1 MKMKSIIDHVGSRGV
16 SLIELVVT
24 LTILAILGS
33 LVLPSARM
41 TAKRTKEIEL
51 RRNLRTIRLAI
62 DDFKKAYE
70 RAVDEKKI
78 TPGLQDLNGMSPA
91 GYPKTLRTLVEGADF
106 GGVDK
111 NQAKK
116 KFLRRIPTDPFYPEA
131 DEEKKWGL
139 RSFADKPD
147 SKTWGG
153 EDVFDVYSQSEE
165 TAIDGSKYNE
175 W

>member
-1 MKMKSIIDHVGSRGV
+1 MKMKIINDHVGSRGV

-62 DDFKKAYE
+62 DDFKKVYDK
-70 RAVDEKKI
+70 AVEDKKI
-78 TPGLQDLNGMSPA
+78 IQSLNKS
-91 GYPKTLRTLVEGADF
+91 GYPETLIQLVEGYDF
-106 GGVDK
+106 GGVYSTK
-111 NQAKK
+111 R
-116 KFLRRIPTDPFYPEA
+116 KFLRRIPSDPFYPES

-139 RSFADKPD
+139 RSYADKPD

-153 EDVFDVYSQSEE
+153 EDVYDVYSQSEE
-165 TAIDGSKYNE
+165 TAIDGSKHNE

>member
-1 MKMKSIIDHVGSRGV
+1 MEMTWKHRLLGNRGV

-24 LTILAILGS
+24 LTILGILAS
-33 LVLPSARM
+33 LVLPSARL

-62 DDFKKAYE
+62 DEYKKTFDK
-70 RAVDEKKI
+70 AVEEKKLI
-78 TPGLQDLNGMSPA
+78 QSVNES
-91 GYPKTLRTLVEGADF
+91 GYPKTLLELVDGRDF
-106 GGVDK
+106 GG
-111 NQAKK
+111 AGSIKK
-116 KFLRRIPTDPFYPEA
+116 KFLRRIPADPFYPET
-131 DEEKKWGL
+131 DPEKRWGL
-139 RSFADKPD
+139 RSYADKPD
-147 SKTWGG
+147 TKTWGG